1 MSNDKH
7 DIKAA
12 DLVKYVFGLKKNL
25 VEKESQEEAFE
36 VPMDEDG
43 NGIPD
48 WLEKEESKQ
57 LPVTSY
63 QPVHR
68 SLGEGGLPEED

>member
-57 LPVTSY
+57 LPVTSLSTEALVKEDY
-63 QPVHR
+63 QKR
-68 SLGEGGLPEED
+68 IET